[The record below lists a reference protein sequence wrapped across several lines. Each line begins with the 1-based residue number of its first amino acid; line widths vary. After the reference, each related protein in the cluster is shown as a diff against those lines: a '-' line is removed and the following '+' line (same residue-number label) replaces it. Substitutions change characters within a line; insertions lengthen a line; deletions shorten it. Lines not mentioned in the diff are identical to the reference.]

1 MNLTYP
7 VKVNKRN
14 KSYLTTLVQNGP
26 NVYPGAKI
34 LVRKNGENIYL
45 ENMDRNSIQLV
56 NGDCVHRHMLDGDAV
71 LFNRQPTLHRMSMM
85 CHIARIMQVGDTFR
99 MNVADTKPYNA
110 DFDGD
115 EMNMHMPQDIESISE
130 LVNLAA
136 VPWQIISPANNQTI
150 VGIFQDSLL
159 GSYLFT
165 RENIRFTVRDAMN
178 LLMSCNTVDIS
189 LIPDMDVSNFDIL
202 SQILPPLSL
211 KYKTKQFKD
220 TEDSKTSNH
229 VLHIEN
235 GLTFVGKWTKVF

>member
-1 MNLTYP
+1 
-7 VKVNKRN
+7 
-14 KSYLTTLVQNGP
+14 
-26 NVYPGAKI
+26 
-34 LVRKNGENIYL
+34 
-45 ENMDRNSIQLV
+45 
-56 NGDCVHRHMLDGDAV
+56 
-71 LFNRQPTLHRMSMM
+71 
-85 CHIARIMQVGDTFR
+85 MQVGDTFR

-220 TEDSKTSNH
+220 TEDSKNVQSCVTY
-229 VLHIEN
+229 
-235 GLTFVGKWTKVF
+235 